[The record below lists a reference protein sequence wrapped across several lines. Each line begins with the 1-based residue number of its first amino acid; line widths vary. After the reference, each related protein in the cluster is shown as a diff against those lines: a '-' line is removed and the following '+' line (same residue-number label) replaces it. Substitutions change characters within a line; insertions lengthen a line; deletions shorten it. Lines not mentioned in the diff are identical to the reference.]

1 MQIYFF
7 FQYLQLF
14 SMLPN
19 VKMLLCHDVVI
30 IVKEVII
37 YPNVQSTTNLA
48 VAEPVSVVTATK

>member
-1 MQIYFF
+1 
-7 FQYLQLF
+7 
-14 SMLPN
+14 MLPN